1 MLTTRQQNILNLIVE
16 GYVDTATPLPSDT
29 LARHP
34 ELDVSPAT
42 VRNEVAVLEDQ
53 GYIFRLH
60 TSAGSMPTD
69 KAYRFYVVNLDDNE
83 LPTEAYVGYSVKRRL
98 TEAQRDLEEWARA
111 AAAVLS
117 SIVGNMAIAT
127 FPRATESRIRHVEV
141 VWLQEVL
148 ALVIVVLEHGR
159 LRRQLIRFDTPPDHT
174 DFEKSTNRIRHVVE
188 GRSKREIDS
197 LEFVFSPTE
206 QILLNTTLGILGEE
220 DTGVYRHHHLD
231 GLRNLLMQPEFEEN
245 DLVRPV
251 VEAVEDGSLAQAI
264 LDEVPPEGVSVRVVI
279 GHENKDNVLQ
289 PLSLVVAQY
298 GIPGEV
304 VGVIGAIGPTRMQY
318 SRTISGVRAMTTVLS
333 EMAEGIHVY

>member
-1 MLTTRQQNILNLIVE
+1 VLTTRQENILNLIVE

-34 ELDVSPAT
+34 ELGVSPAT
-42 VRNEVAVLEDQ
+42 VRSEVAVLEEQ
-53 GYIFRLH
+53 GYIARLH

-69 KAYRFYVVNLDDNE
+69 KAYRFYVVNLEDNE
-83 LPTEAYVGYSVKRRL
+83 LPLEAYVGYNGKRRL
-98 TEAQRDLEEWARA
+98 TEAQRDLEEWARVA
-111 AAAVLS
+111 AAILS
-117 SIVGNMAIAT
+117 NIVGNMAIAT
-127 FPRATESRIRHVEV
+127 FPRATESRIRHVEI

-159 LRRQLIRFDTPPDHT
+159 LRRQLIRFDTPPDHM
-174 DFEKSTNRIRHVVE
+174 DFERSTNRIRHVIE
-188 GRSKREIDS
+188 GHTKREIDS
-197 LEFVFSPTE
+197 LELVLSPTE
-206 QILLNTTLGILGEE
+206 HILLDTTQDILSEE
-220 DTGVYRHHHLD
+220 DTGVYHHHYLD
-231 GLRNLLMQPEFEEN
+231 GLRNLLMQPEFEEH

-264 LDEVPPEGVSVRVVI
+264 LDEVPPEGVSVKVVI

-304 VGVIGAIGPTRMQY
+304 VGAIGAIGPTRMQY
-318 SRTISGVRAMTTVLS
+318 SRTISGVRAMTAVMN
-333 EMAEGIHVY
+333 EMAEGVLNY